1 MKAKAALSFLSKSL
15 AISLTVGLVA
25 GTAGAV
31 FLISLDAVT
40 EYRESRPWLLLGLPL
55 GGFLVGWIYHYYG
68 KGAEGGNRLLLQAID
83 APENPIPFR
92 MGGLVY
98 LGTLI
103 THLFGG
109 SAGREGTA
117 LQMAGALTYPLKR
130 WLTRE
135 EIPLLLV
142 SALAAGFGA
151 VFGTPWSG
159 AVFALEVSRKRQLKF
174 ILPALS
180 AAFIANAVTL
190 RLGAGHTV
198 YEISE
203 LPPIALTTLSYTAL
217 SGLAFGGCA
226 ALFIRTL
233 EFSTQRING
242 WIAYPPFRP
251 LLGGTLVAALMYAIG
266 TEKFMGLGIPSI
278 VTAFHQA
285 AAPTDFLLKLAF
297 TVLTLGSGFRGGE
310 VTPLFFIGATL
321 GSALSLWLPLPIEL
335 LAGIGFVAVFGAA
348 SKTPGACIILG
359 LELFGWGPAVFL
371 TLACGIAFI
380 CSGKKSIY
388 R

>member
-1 MKAKAALSFLSKSL
+1 MKASAALSYLSKSL

-31 FLISLDAVT
+31 FLISLDAVS
-40 EYRESRPWLLLGLPL
+40 EYRESRSWLLLGLPL
-55 GGFLVGWIYHYYG
+55 GGFLVGWVYHYYG
-68 KGAEGGNRLLLQAID
+68 KGAEGGNRLLLQAIQ
-83 APENPIPFR
+83 APKKPVPFR
-92 MGGLVY
+92 MAGLVY

-117 LQMAGALTYPLKR
+117 LQMAGALSYPLQR

-151 VFGTPWSG
+151 VFGTPWAG
-159 AVFALEVSRKRQLKF
+159 AVFALEVSKKRQLKF
-174 ILPALS
+174 ILPALG
-180 AAFIANAVTL
+180 AAFIANEVTL
-190 RLGAGHTV
+190 RLGAGHTH
-198 YEISE
+198 YEIRE
-203 LPPIALTTLSYTAL
+203 LPPITFRTLLYTAL
-217 SGLAFGGCA
+217 SGAVFGGCA
-226 ALFIRTL
+226 LLFIRAL
-233 EFSTQRING
+233 EYASQRIKG
-242 WIAYPPFRP
+242 WISYPPYRP
-251 LLGGTLVAALMYAIG
+251 LLGGALVAALMYAVG

-278 VTAFHQA
+278 VAAFDQA
-285 AAPTDFLLKLAF
+285 PAPTDFLLKLTF
-297 TVLTLGSGFRGGE
+297 TVLTLASGFKGGE

-321 GSALSLWLPLPIEL
+321 GSALSLWLPLPVGL
-335 LAGIGFVAVFGAA
+335 LASLGFVAVFGAA
-348 SKTPGACIILG
+348 AKTPWACITLG
-359 LELFGWGPAVFL
+359 LELFGWGPTLFL
-371 TLACGIAFI
+371 ALACGIAFL